1 MFLEC
6 FRLVNVCVSNLWR
19 RLYYTNKQS
28 LPVILGIE
36 TSCDDTGAA
45 VVDADGNILGE
56 ALHSQLQIHLEHG
69 GIIPPVARDL
79 HHKHIQGI
87 VNMAL
92 ERSQYEL
99 KDLSAIATTV
109 KPGLPLSL
117 VVGLKYSKQ
126 LVKETAKPFIPI
138 HHMEAH
144 ALTARMAQN
153 VEFPFLVLLVSG
165 GHCQLA
171 IVRNIDNFLL
181 LGSTLDDAPGEA
193 FDKIARR
200 LKLRNIPAFSTV
212 GGGQAIETLAKE
224 GNSHAFNFPTP
235 LSKYRDCNF
244 SFSGLKF
251 RAYKIITEE
260 EKKHDI
266 IADLVLPNVAD
277 ICASF
282 QHAVANHIVKR
293 VHRALLFC
301 ELKELLPMNNKVLV
315 VSGGV
320 ACNNYIRAAL
330 KLLCDHMDFEL
341 VCPPPKLCTD
351 NGIMIAWNGIERYR
365 AGIGIAENLDEVDI
379 QAKCPLGKD
388 ISTSVEEL
396 SIKFRNIK
404 IRIPQN

>member
-1 MFLEC
+1 MTQGQQLLMQMEIY
-6 FRLVNVCVSNLWR
+6 LVRHCILSCKFILSMEE
-19 RLYYTNKQS
+19 LYH
-28 LPVILGIE
+28 LLLVIYI
-36 TSCDDTGAA
+36 TST
-45 VVDADGNILGE
+45 
-56 ALHSQLQIHLEHG
+56 
-69 GIIPPVARDL
+69 
-79 HHKHIQGI
+79 
-87 VNMAL
+87 
-92 ERSQYEL
+92 Y

>member
-260 EKKHDI
+260 EKKH
-266 IADLVLPNVAD
+266 
-277 ICASF
+277 
-282 QHAVANHIVKR
+282 
-293 VHRALLFC
+293 
-301 ELKELLPMNNKVLV
+301 
-315 VSGGV
+315 GGV